1 MCVGRTGKWIW
12 CWEFH
17 NYMSQRWIECVVVC
31 KLNVKLR
38 QFVSVTAAVFKAN
51 RVNNTFANNKT

>member
-17 NYMSQRWIECVVVC
+17 SYMSQRWIECVVVC
-31 KLNVKLR
+31 KLSVKLML
-38 QFVSVTAAVFKAN
+38 FIYAATAAFKAN
-51 RVNNTFANNKT
+51 HVNNMFGNNKT